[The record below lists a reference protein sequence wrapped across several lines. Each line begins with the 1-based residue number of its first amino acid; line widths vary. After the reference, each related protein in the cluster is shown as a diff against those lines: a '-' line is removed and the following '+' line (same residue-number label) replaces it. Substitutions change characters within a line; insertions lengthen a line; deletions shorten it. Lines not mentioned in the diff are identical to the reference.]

1 MCKNNTG
8 LYKLLELEQMFNLDE
23 LFNLTKYNELVDEQ
37 FDQIGAVLNGT
48 LNGFLNEDD
57 IGNIEILKSESSL
70 ISLWTA
76 LRFVIRLF
84 KKKRR

>member
-57 IGNIEILKSESSL
+57 IDNIEILKSKSSL
-70 ISLWTA
+70 ISTLS
-76 LRFVIRLF
+76 
-84 KKKRR
+84 

>member
-37 FDQIGAVLNGT
+37 FDHIGAVLNGT

-57 IGNIEILKSESSL
+57 IDNIEILKSESSL
-70 ISLWTA
+70 ISLRTT
-76 LRFVIRLF
+76 LS
-84 KKKRR
+84 